1 MQKPNLLIRR
11 TVAYAV
17 DVALL
22 FAVLA
27 PAGWLMQRA
36 LGFVPQSGPE
46 IWLVLLVN
54 FSGPAWLYFAIADA
68 SRGGATLGK
77 RWLRLHVTRQDGA
90 RLSSLRAIGRTA
102 AKLVPWELTHAS
114 VFALAADLGTFS
126 IGQGVGLV
134 LANALMMVY
143 LACAAYT
150 RGQRGVHDFIAGT
163 IVEPA

>member
-1 MQKPNLLIRR
+1 MRTSKLLIRR

-36 LGFVPQSGPE
+36 LGFVPENGPE

-54 FSGPAWLYFAIADA
+54 FSGPAWLYFTIADA
-68 SRGGATLGK
+68 SPGGATLGK
-77 RWLRLHVTRQDGA
+77 RWLGIHVTRQDGA
-90 RLSSLRAIGRTA
+90 RLSGLRAIGRTA

-114 VFALAADLGTFS
+114 VFALAADLGTMS
-126 IGQGVGLV
+126 LVQGVGLV
-134 LANALMMVY
+134 TANALMVVY
-143 LACAAYT
+143 LACAALT
-150 RGQRGVHDFIAGT
+150 RGRRSVHDYFAGT
-163 IVEPA
+163 IVEPT

>member
-1 MQKPNLLIRR
+1 VVSNGGGDRLTFK
-11 TVAYAV
+11 TVA
-17 DVALL
+17 DV
-22 FAVLA
+22 
-27 PAGWLMQRA
+27 
-36 LGFVPQSGPE
+36 
-46 IWLVLLVN
+46 
-54 FSGPAWLYFAIADA
+54 
-68 SRGGATLGK
+68 T
-77 RWLRLHVTRQDGA
+77 
-90 RLSSLRAIGRTA
+90 
-102 AKLVPWELTHAS
+102 WELTHAS